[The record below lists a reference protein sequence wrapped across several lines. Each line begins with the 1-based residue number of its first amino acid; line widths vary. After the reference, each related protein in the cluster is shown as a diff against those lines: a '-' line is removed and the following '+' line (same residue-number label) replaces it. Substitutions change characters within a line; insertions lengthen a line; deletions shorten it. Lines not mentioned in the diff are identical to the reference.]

1 MRSRTDRGPVS
12 PVRRLLTQLAS
23 FAVVGG
29 LGFVLDT
36 AVFDL
41 LRVTVFAP
49 ERVQDGP
56 LLAKLV
62 STAAA
67 IAANWIG
74 NRFWTFADSR
84 RASTGREALEF
95 VLASLIGMAV
105 SLLCLWV
112 SHYGLRLTTTLDDTL
127 SANGVGLVLGSA
139 VRFWLYR
146 AWVYR
151 PDRTGR
157 AEAATAE

>member
-1 MRSRTDRGPVS
+1 MSAARGLVG
-12 PVRRLLTQLAS
+12 QLAR

-41 LRVTVFAP
+41 LRLTVLSP
-49 ERVQDGP
+49 QHLHDGP
-56 LLAKLV
+56 ILAKIA
-62 STAAA
+62 STTVA

-74 NRFWTFADSR
+74 NRSWTFADSR
-84 RASTGREALEF
+84 RARSGGEALEF
-95 VLASLIGMAV
+95 LVASLIGMGV
-105 SLLCLWV
+105 SLLCLWI
-112 SHYGLRLTTTLDDTL
+112 SHYGLRLTSTLDDTV

-146 AWVYR
+146 VWVYR
-151 PDRTGR
+151 PDRAAR
-157 AEAATAE
+157 REAATAE

>member
-1 MRSRTDRGPVS
+1 MSAAAETSGT
-12 PVRRLLTQLAS
+12 RRLLVQLGR

-41 LRVTVFAP
+41 LRLTVLAP
-49 ERVQDGP
+49 ERIHDGP
-56 LLAKLV
+56 ILAKIA
-62 STAAA
+62 STVVA
-67 IAANWIG
+67 ILANWLG
-74 NRFWTFADSR
+74 NRYWTFSGSR
-84 RASTGREALEF
+84 RSSTGGEAVEF
-95 VLASLIGMAV
+95 LVASLIGMGV
-105 SLLCLWV
+105 SLLCLWI
-112 SHYGLRLTTTLDDTL
+112 SHYGLRLTTALDDTV

-151 PDRTGR
+151 PDRAGR
-157 AEAATAE
+157 DEAATAE

>member
-1 MRSRTDRGPVS
+1 MLSPSDRSGGRA
-12 PVRRLLTQLAS
+12 RLLLVQLVR

-41 LRVTVFAP
+41 LRLTVLSP
-49 ERVQDGP
+49 ERLSDGP
-56 LLAKLV
+56 LLAKV
-62 STAAA
+62 ASTAVA

-74 NRFWTFADSR
+74 NRSWTFSDNP
-84 RASTGREALEF
+84 RARAGGEALEF
-95 VLASLIGMAV
+95 LVASLLGMAV
-105 SLLCLWV
+105 GLLCLWI
-112 SHYGLRLTTTLDDTL
+112 SHYGLRLTTTLDDTV

-146 AWVYR
+146 VWVYR
-151 PDRTGR
+151 PDRATR
-157 AEAATAE
+157 SEVATAE

>member
-1 MRSRTDRGPVS
+1 MSRPREMSAARGLVG
-12 PVRRLLTQLAS
+12 QLAR

-41 LRVTVFAP
+41 LRLTVLSP
-49 ERVQDGP
+49 QHLHDGP
-56 LLAKLV
+56 ILAKIA
-62 STAAA
+62 STTVA

-74 NRFWTFADSR
+74 NRSWTFADSR
-84 RASTGREALEF
+84 RARSGGEALEF
-95 VLASLIGMAV
+95 LVASLIGMGV
-105 SLLCLWV
+105 SLLCLWI
-112 SHYGLRLTTTLDDTL
+112 SHYGLRLTSTLDDTV

-146 AWVYR
+146 VWVYR
-151 PDRTGR
+151 PDRAAR
-157 AEAATAE
+157 REAATAE

>member
-1 MRSRTDRGPVS
+1 VPSPSDRPGREARHLLVQL
-12 PVRRLLTQLAS
+12 VR

-41 LRVTVFAP
+41 LRLTVLSP
-49 ERVQDGP
+49 ERLQDGP
-56 LLAKLV
+56 LLAKIA
-62 STAAA
+62 STTVA

-74 NRFWTFADSR
+74 NRSWTFADSR
-84 RASTGREALEF
+84 RARTGGEAIEF
-95 VLASLIGMAV
+95 LVASLIGMAV
-105 SLLCLWV
+105 GLLCLWI
-112 SHYGLRLTTTLDDTL
+112 SHYGLRLTTTLDDAV

-146 AWVYR
+146 VWVYR
-151 PDRTGR
+151 PDRAARG
-157 AEAATAE
+157 EVATAE